1 MLYVNTQERSPLILY
16 KKYLYKYIKKNDLRF
31 SEQREQVLKTLHGLS
46 NPITIEALTEL
57 INREGYPIISYTT
70 TVRHVNFYRDIGW
83 ITVVNKVHKQYIL
96 VKTANPIT

>member
-57 INREGYPIISYTT
+57 INREGYPQKFEDELRELIISLF
-70 TVRHVNFYRDIGW
+70 NS
-83 ITVVNKVHKQYIL
+83 
-96 VKTANPIT
+96 